1 MVTIKDIGRA
11 VGLSH
16 ATVSRALNDSPL
28 VTETTK
34 TIVREAAQAMGYSP
48 DPAARS
54 LRGSA
59 SNLVGFVLPDI
70 RNNFYSRIAKSVAQL
85 AADRNLQLVLSITD
99 DDPARE
105 ERQLAEIAR
114 ARPRAVIITPTAGL
128 TRRSAE
134 ILAGL
139 RTVQMVR
146 RHARLA
152 ADLVVA
158 DDHGAVAAATRHLAD
173 AGCRRI
179 AYVGGDARTLS
190 TGTDR
195 QAGYLAAMAERGLGA
210 FIRCELGPPQPAF
223 GRAATAR
230 LLDGPARPEGIVLG
244 SSQFATGLLEAV
256 RRAGLSVPEDLMF
269 TGYDDPD
276 WFAHWGRGIT
286 TAVLPSEEIA
296 RAVTAFAI
304 GADHLAGAA
313 RVGQEDGGGRQ
324 IVFATSLA
332 LRGSAP
338 GARAAATIGSSR

>member
-28 VTETTK
+28 VTDATK
-34 TIVREAAQAMGYSP
+34 TLVRRAALDMGYSP

-70 RNNFYSRIAKSVAQL
+70 RNNFYSRIAKTVAQL

-128 TRRSAE
+128 TPRSAD

-146 RHARLA
+146 RHARLT

-158 DDHGAVAAATRHLAD
+158 DDHGAVAAATHHLAA

-179 AYVGGDARTLS
+179 AYIGGDARTLS

-195 QAGYLAAMAERGLGA
+195 QAGYLAAMAEHGLEA

-223 GRAATAR
+223 GRAATQR
-230 LLDGPARPEGIVLG
+230 LLAGTTRPEGIVLG
-244 SSQFATGLLEAV
+244 SSQFATGLLDAV
-256 RRAGLSVPEDLMF
+256 RAAGLCVPGDLLF

-276 WFAHWGRGIT
+276 WFAHWGSGIT

-296 RAVTAFAI
+296 RAVTAFAV
-304 GADHLAGAA
+304 GEDHLAGAA
-313 RVGQEDGGGRQ
+313 RVGHDAQGGRQ
-324 IVFATSLA
+324 IVFATGLA

-338 GARAAATIGSSR
+338 ATGSASLNRSSQ